1 MYKKEGLV
9 DSIKGVL
16 SSEEKKLD
24 TIDIEF
30 YNNLYEINK
39 VFEEK
44 KYKCKIGSKI
54 SPDSTNQSI
63 IYINPINESEKYEI
77 NINNKYSI
85 TLTIPIKNSNFLY
98 TTNFFDLKE
107 ILSFIKIHI

>member
-9 DSIKGVL
+9 DSMKGFL

-39 VFEEK
+39 VFEK
-44 KYKCKIGSKI
+44 KI
-54 SPDSTNQSI
+54 
-63 IYINPINESEKYEI
+63 
-77 NINNKYSI
+77 
-85 TLTIPIKNSNFLY
+85 
-98 TTNFFDLKE
+98 
-107 ILSFIKIHI
+107 

>member
-9 DSIKGVL
+9 DSMKGFL
-16 SSEEKKLD
+16 NNEKKKLD

-39 VFEEK
+39 VFEKK

-54 SPDSTNQSI
+54 SPDSINQSI

>member
-1 MYKKEGLV
+1 MGSPDRLIVKLLRIKNIIKRYKVIKIIHYIVLYIMYKKEGLV

-54 SPDSTNQSI
+54 SPD
-63 IYINPINESEKYEI
+63 
-77 NINNKYSI
+77 
-85 TLTIPIKNSNFLY
+85 
-98 TTNFFDLKE
+98 
-107 ILSFIKIHI
+107 